1 METIKL
7 NITIDKDWL
16 EATWTKEVTT
26 INEVEKEVEVDGE
39 LVKEIVKEESVIPE
53 QIHCESFSGHKEH
66 IVMLEAK
73 ALEFGT
79 SLDEFEGLIKQ
90 CKDSFV
96 YPTEDELAKEEL
108 QNKIQEANQYLSQT
122 DWVNSYK
129 IRHDLGLELIPEES
143 SKWEV
148 INKREEYIVFL
159 KAIEGAK

>member
-16 EATWTKEVTT
+16 EAIWLE
-26 INEVEKEVEVDGE
+26 NET
-39 LVKEIVKEESVIPE
+39 

-90 CKDSFV
+90 CKDSFI

-108 QNKIQEANQYLSQT
+108 NNKIQEANGYLAQT

-129 IRHDLGLELIPEES
+129 IRHDLGLELIPEDS
-143 SKWEV
+143 SKWEI